1 MAAGEAG
8 RRGAADAARQV
19 PRIAQGAGV
28 RHPGNAHVELAGVS
42 ARNDEA
48 DERAPGRL
56 TVRSVPVDDPGD
68 LIARLP
74 DPGAVAWTRGGEGLV
89 GWGTAAR
96 VTLPAGE
103 DRFTAGEKWLRE
115 LFDGAQV
122 TDEVRLPGSGPVAFG
137 SFTFDPASDGSVLV
151 VPQTVLGRAGGR
163 AWLTTIE
170 GGRPAPGML
179 PPVPPAGVLWSDGSL
194 TAPRWQ
200 QAVATAVTRI
210 RAGELDKVVL
220 ARDLYANAWQDL
232 DPRVLL
238 ARLAARD
245 PDCYAFSCAG
255 LVGAT
260 PELLIQREGR
270 QVRSL
275 VLAGTTRRGG
285 TAAEDSA
292 LGAELLASAKNVE
305 EHEYAAADVRAV
317 LRPLCD
323 RLEVQARPSLVRYAS
338 LQHLATRVTGTLRA
352 PGDAAGPLPSALALA
367 GALHPTAAICG
378 TPQAAAMEMIRELE
392 GMDRGRY
399 TGPVGWV
406 DARGNGCW
414 GIAIRCAELTGS
426 RARLFAGCGI
436 VAESDPAA
444 ELAEAQTKFR
454 PMQDALEG

>member
-1 MAAGEAG
+1 MG
-8 RRGAADAARQV
+8 
-19 PRIAQGAGV
+19 
-28 RHPGNAHVELAGVS
+28 
-42 ARNDEA
+42 ARNDDA

-56 TVRSVPVDDPGD
+56 TVRSVPVADPGD

-115 LFDGAQV
+115 LFDGARV
-122 TDEVRLPGSGPVAFG
+122 VDEVQQPGSGLVAFG

-151 VPQTVLGRAGGR
+151 VPQTVLGRAAGR
-163 AWLTTIE
+163 AWLTTVE
-170 GGRPAPGML
+170 GGRAATEV
-179 PPVPPAGVLWSDGSL
+179 PPVPPASVLWSDGSL
-194 TAPRWQ
+194 TAPQWQ
-200 QAVATAVTRI
+200 QAVATAVARI
-210 RAGELDKVVL
+210 RAGQLDKVVL
-220 ARDLYANAWQDL
+220 ASDLYATAWQDL
-232 DPRVLL
+232 DARVLL
-238 ARLAARD
+238 SRLAARD
-245 PDCYAFSCAG
+245 PDCYAFACAG

-260 PELLIQREGR
+260 PELLVQRHGR

-285 TAAEDSA
+285 TPAEDDA

-323 RLEVQARPSLVRYAS
+323 QLDVQQRPSLVRYAS
-338 LQHLATRVTGTLRA
+338 LQHLATRITGTLRTS
-352 PGDAAGPLPSALALA
+352 GDAAGPLPSALALA

-414 GIAIRCAELTGS
+414 GIAIRCAELSGN